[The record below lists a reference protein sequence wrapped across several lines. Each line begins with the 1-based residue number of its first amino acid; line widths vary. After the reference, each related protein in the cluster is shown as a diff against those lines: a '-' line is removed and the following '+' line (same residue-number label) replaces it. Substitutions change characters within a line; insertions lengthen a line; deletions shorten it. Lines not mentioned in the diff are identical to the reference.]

1 MNRTPSGRA
10 QPKEID
16 HMSDTTPEAARVLVH
31 LHQLLWQAGT
41 EADRRAHQSRDLDT
55 VALANNLSYA
65 CDLVFHLV
73 PNSHRDA
80 LLDRPGADGADPV
93 ELARRAEELSRMA
106 PVHHFP
112 PGFESVVQLLGKTVE
127 ESS

>member
-1 MNRTPSGRA
+1 
-10 QPKEID
+10 
-16 HMSDTTPEAARVLVH
+16 MSDTTPEAARVLVH
-31 LHQLLWQAGT
+31 MHQLLWQAGT

-55 VALANNLSYA
+55 VALANNLTYA

-73 PNSHRDA
+73 PEFHRDA

-93 ELARRAEELSRMA
+93 KLARRAEELSRTA

-112 PGFESVVQLLGKTVE
+112 PGIASVVEILTETVGE
-127 ESS
+127 FS